1 MSTTLSTV
9 LLTIIVLGVGAYFG
23 ILRPTGLIGRT
34 RSENEDTRRQ
44 DLAAKRLNKDDNRG
58 Q

>member
-1 MSTTLSTV
+1 MSTLSTV

-23 ILRPTGLIGRT
+23 LLRPTGLVGRK
-34 RSENEDTRRQ
+34 RSEDEETRRQ
-44 DLAAKRLNKDDNRG
+44 DLATRWLNKDNDRG